1 LGHIKVKSS
10 LSRLQ
15 FDNLDAAIFSFATG
29 RGVGLRNLQV
39 LNLFLIGYIS
49 HGCFLIV
56 LLAVVGPKLQL
67 V

>member
-1 LGHIKVKSS
+1 
-10 LSRLQ
+10 
-15 FDNLDAAIFSFATG
+15 
-29 RGVGLRNLQV
+29 LQV